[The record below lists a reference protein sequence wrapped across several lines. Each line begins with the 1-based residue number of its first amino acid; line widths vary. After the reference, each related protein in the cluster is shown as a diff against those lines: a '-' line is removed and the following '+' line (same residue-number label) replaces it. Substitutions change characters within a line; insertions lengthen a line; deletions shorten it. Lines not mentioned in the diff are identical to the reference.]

1 MQGDLERPFVG
12 GGPYLNPAEMSVEP
26 GGHSP
31 TVTIPS
37 REENRSSTL
46 DRANQAVMTDRNTD
60 YDDPEDNFVHIAD
73 MWNAYLKLNSDDF
86 DYLLTSVDVANLMI
100 LVKLARIT
108 TSPKKQDHWVDVAGY
123 AACGYGCAAELD

>member
-46 DRANQAVMTDRNTD
+46 DQAKQAVMSDRNTD
-60 YDDPEDNFVHIAD
+60 YDDPEDNFNHIAD
-73 MWNAYLKLNSDDF
+73 MWNAYLRNDITLDA
-86 DYLLTSVDVANLMI
+86 VDVANLMI

>member
-12 GGPYLNPAEMSVEP
+12 GGPYLNPAEM
-26 GGHSP
+26 
-31 TVTIPS
+31 
-37 REENRSSTL
+37 R
-46 DRANQAVMTDRNTD
+46 MTDRNTD